1 MLASTLIK
9 ILNLKALPKN
19 YSLSNNIDFNFESDF
34 DKQKLYK
41 KLVVYNCKGCSLQE
55 IFLQTKFRTSLKES
69 SVEIRKIF
77 LKRNQTLRT
86 TILFQTL
93 FKTKHLLIHKTDLL
107 VIRRTLIR
115 NKLTD
120 NRIDCV
126 LEKLNSNEN
135 FKYYLNSLRKKNLNR
150 VIIAQLNINS
160 IRNKLDLLTKGIKW
174 KADVLMISETEIDE
188 TFPSREFYIEGFTA
202 PYRLD
207 CHGGSILLVYV
218 KENILSKLIEIN
230 SFSRKYFY

>member
-19 YSLSNNIDFNFESDF
+19 YSLSNNIDFNFENDF

-41 KLVVYNCKGCSLQE
+41 KLVVYNCKGCSSQE
-55 IFLQTKFRTSLKES
+55 IFLQTKFRTSLKEN
-69 SVEIRKIF
+69 SVEIRKIV

-188 TFPSREFYIEGFTA
+188 TFPSREFYIEGFAA

-207 CHGGSILLVYV
+207 CHGGGILVFFLYMS
-218 KENILSKLIEIN
+218 KKILCLS
-230 SFSRKYFY
+230 